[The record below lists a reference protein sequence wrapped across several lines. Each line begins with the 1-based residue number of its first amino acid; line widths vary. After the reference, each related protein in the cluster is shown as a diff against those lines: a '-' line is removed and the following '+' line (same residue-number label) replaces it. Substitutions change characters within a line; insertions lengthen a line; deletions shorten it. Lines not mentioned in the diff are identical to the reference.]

1 MAIEEISNEVI
12 AIIGIVILFSLIGI
26 FCFFKSLF
34 KLIKRAFGKK
44 KPKIE
49 EPKQELEAP
58 VKQHV
63 HVEHRPARRRF
74 VEPFDNEYL

>member
-1 MAIEEISNEVI
+1 MVIEEISNGAI

-49 EPKQELEAP
+49 EPKQGVEAP
-58 VKQHV
+58 VKQQV
-63 HVEHRPARRRF
+63 PVERKFNRRRF
-74 VEPFDNEYL
+74 VESLEDEYL